1 MSGFPDRRND
11 IILLDKWEQVAGRL
25 LRRRP
30 WANDLDFIPGADLAL
45 FEHLGKYPLARHY
58 AVAHGKKYMAAVVAL
73 LADLGNAKERP
84 ADPELCADGERGE
97 VNAFGGDI
105 FREITEADIQALF
118 PDFPD
123 ALFSEEADLPPRP
136 GVGITLEPV
145 IAQEEPLPPV
155 VLFSA

>member
-11 IILLDKWEQVAGRL
+11 ITLLYKWKQGAGRQLCRL
-25 LRRRP
+25 L
-30 WANDLDFIPGADLAL
+30 WVNDLDFIPGADLAL
-45 FEHLGKYPLARHY
+45 FEYLGEHPLARHY
-58 AVAHGKKYMAAVVAL
+58 AVSHSKKYMAAVVAL
-73 LADLGNAKERP
+73 LADLGNAKPSP

-123 ALFSEEADLPPRP
+123 ALFS
-136 GVGITLEPV
+136 
-145 IAQEEPLPPV
+145 
-155 VLFSA
+155 